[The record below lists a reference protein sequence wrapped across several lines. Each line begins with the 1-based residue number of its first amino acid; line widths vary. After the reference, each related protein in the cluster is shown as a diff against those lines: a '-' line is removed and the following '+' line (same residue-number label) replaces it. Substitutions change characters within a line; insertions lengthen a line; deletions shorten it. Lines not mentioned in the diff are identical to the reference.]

1 MTARRRLLLASAA
14 LPGLLAVGSCGFE
27 LRRAPE
33 LRFRTLAMVGFAPRS
48 ELAAE
53 LRLQLAHTSTRVVES
68 AAEAEVVLQALED
81 RRQRSVV
88 ASTAVGQVREVRLR
102 QRLRFRVRTREGRE
116 LLAPSELLLTRDL
129 STSETSV
136 LAKEEEEALLFRA
149 MTTDIAQQV
158 LRRLAALQPG

>member
-1 MTARRRLLLASAA
+1 MKKLVVLVCA
-14 LPGLLAVGSCGFE
+14 
-27 LRRAPE
+27 
-33 LRFRTLAMVGFAPRS
+33 LAMVGFAPRS

-158 LRRLAALQPG
+158 LRRMASLQPG